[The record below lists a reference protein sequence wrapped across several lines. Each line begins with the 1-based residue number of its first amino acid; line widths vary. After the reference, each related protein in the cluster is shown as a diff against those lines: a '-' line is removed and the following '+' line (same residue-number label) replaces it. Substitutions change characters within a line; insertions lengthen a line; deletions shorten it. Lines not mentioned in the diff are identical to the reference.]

1 MFKLTLVTPEKKL
14 VMDQEVEAVV
24 VPANRGELNILAG
37 HTPLITTLE
46 TGIVKWKEKG
56 KDTFHHAVVSWGYCQ
71 IFPGG
76 VDILAEVADLPS
88 EVDVEECKR
97 YITEGE
103 KRLNNEV
110 LNDETFELVSREIKR
125 MRADLEIS
133 KLKH

>member
-56 KDTFHHAVVSWGYCQ
+56 KDTFHHAVVSLGYCQ

-133 KLKH
+133 KFKH

>member
-88 EVDVEECKR
+88 EVDVGECKR

-133 KLKH
+133 KFKH

>member
-14 VMDQEVEAVV
+14 VMDHEVDAVV

-56 KDTFHHAVVSWGYCQ
+56 KDTFNHAVVSWGYCQ

-133 KLKH
+133 KFKH